1 MIVNREEK
9 WVVASEGV
17 CFTEEQMMKRVAF
30 TEQYFDSEIIM

>member
-1 MIVNREEK
+1 MNREEK

-17 CFTEEQMMKRVAF
+17 CFTEEQMIKIVAI